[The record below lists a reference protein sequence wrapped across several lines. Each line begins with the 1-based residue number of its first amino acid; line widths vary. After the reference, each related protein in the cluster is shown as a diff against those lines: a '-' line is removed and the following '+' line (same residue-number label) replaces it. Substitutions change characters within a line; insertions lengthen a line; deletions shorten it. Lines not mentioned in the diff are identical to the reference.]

1 MKFQHTIGS
10 RSYIAHCETLVNSC
24 YFLLFCAIL
33 SYLYWLVPNTE
44 ETPCGPKRTWTE
56 CSANLQGL
64 PHQQDEG
71 HEHTSSSRCCKSFY
85 SSCLELVGTV
95 MCSFNYLVCN
105 QCQLLC
111 SFLFI
116 VVLTYHFT
124 LHGLKEMKDILL
136 VLICNLVVM
145 FTCAHNDKIA
155 CLFYICLPMIWMMSY
170 YVHPTLNHVSLSL
183 DVNECEEIDNTVGML
198 HGHMFRKWF
207 YYVVGTTIHA
217 NVLQ

>member
-1 MKFQHTIGS
+1 MPYYQIYIDLFQMQ
-10 RSYIAHCETLVNSC
+10 RKARKDQK
-24 YFLLFCAIL
+24 
-33 SYLYWLVPNTE
+33 VPEPNAVE
-44 ETPCGPKRTWTE
+44 IFKDC
-56 CSANLQGL
+56 
-64 PHQQDEG
+64 
-71 HEHTSSSRCCKSFY
+71 HTSKMKGMSTPVQAAVVSPY
-85 SSCLELVGTV
+85 SSCLELIGTV
-95 MCSFNYLVCN
+95 MCSFNYLVCS

-111 SFLFI
+111 SLLYT

-155 CLFYICLPMIWMMSY
+155 CLFYICLPMIWMVSY

-183 DVNECEEIDNTVGML
+183 DVNECEEIENTVGML

>member
-1 MKFQHTIGS
+1 MPYYRIYIDLFQIQ
-10 RSYIAHCETLVNSC
+10 RKSC
-24 YFLLFCAIL
+24 
-33 SYLYWLVPNTE
+33 VDQKEPEPNAVQIFKD
-44 ETPCGPKRTWTE
+44 C
-56 CSANLQGL
+56 
-64 PHQQDEG
+64 
-71 HEHTSSSRCCKSFY
+71 HTSKMKGMSTPVQAAVVSPY
-85 SSCLELVGTV
+85 SCCLELIGTV
-95 MCSFNYLVCN
+95 MCSFNYLVCS
-105 QCQLLC
+105 Q
-111 SFLFI
+111 
-116 VVLTYHFT
+116 YHFT

>member
-1 MKFQHTIGS
+1 MQIFKD
-10 RSYIAHCETLVNSC
+10 C
-24 YFLLFCAIL
+24 
-33 SYLYWLVPNTE
+33 
-44 ETPCGPKRTWTE
+44 
-56 CSANLQGL
+56 
-64 PHQQDEG
+64 
-71 HEHTSSSRCCKSFY
+71 HTSKMKGMSTPVQATVVSPY
-85 SSCLELVGTV
+85 SSCLELIGTV
-95 MCSFNYLVCN
+95 MCSFNYLVCS

-111 SFLFI
+111 SLLYT

-198 HGHMFRKWF
+198 HGHMFQKWF